1 MKEKYVAYVGTYTHG
16 SSIGIHLY
24 DVNVEEGTLCE
35 RKVIPVNNSS
45 HLAKSLNGKYL
56 YSIADEGVAVFAIE
70 PDGDLTCIN
79 KVDIDGMRGCH
90 LSTDEEVKYLFV
102 DGYNDGSAYA
112 QRRTSGQCAGRCVSQ
127 RSGQRGREKFPSP
140 CKLCAPDTG

>member
-24 DVNVEEGTLCE
+24 DVNVEEGTLTE

-45 HLAKSLNGKYL
+45 HLAISLNGKYL
-56 YSIADEGVAVFAIE
+56 YSIADEGVAVFSID
-70 PDGDLTCIN
+70 PDGDLTFIN

-90 LSTDEEVKYLFV
+90 LSTDKEGKYLYV
-102 DGYNDGSAYA
+102 AGYHDGRLPWYIPTWTDAWEASWTGYSTEDWEAW
-112 QRRTSGQCAGRCVSQ
+112 RRETSV
-127 RSGQRGREKFPSP
+127 PM
-140 CKLCAPDTG
+140 